1 MLRENL
7 QNVPVL
13 MMYGCLSVCSE
24 LIYDT
29 SLVGEEFIGASLS
42 EPHTSRTALLICV
55 CMFACLL
62 ARLLACLRLYT
73 VNFKWA
79 HFKFLYY

>member
-42 EPHTSRTALLICV
+42 EPHTSRIALLTCV
-55 CMFACLL
+55 CVCLLAGLLACLL
-62 ARLLACLRLYT
+62 ACG
-73 VNFKWA
+73 
-79 HFKFLYY
+79 HIP